1 MEVFRMEEKDKNKD
15 QGACW
20 CGGCMESDRLDSAGW
35 GAIFIWGALILM
47 AESINYSANFSW
59 WDGWAMFFTGIG
71 VIVLLGTYVRIRLPE
86 YRKPVVGGIIFG
98 LFMLAIGLD
107 GLGWSL
113 AWPVLLFSIGVVILL
128 SLLRGRE

>member
-1 MEVFRMEEKDKNKD
+1 
-15 QGACW
+15 
-20 CGGCMESDRLDSAGW
+20 MESDRIDSAGW

-71 VIVLLGTYVRIRLPE
+71 VIVLFGTYVRIRLPE

-107 GLGWSL
+107 GLGWTL

-128 SLLRGRE
+128 SLLRGSE